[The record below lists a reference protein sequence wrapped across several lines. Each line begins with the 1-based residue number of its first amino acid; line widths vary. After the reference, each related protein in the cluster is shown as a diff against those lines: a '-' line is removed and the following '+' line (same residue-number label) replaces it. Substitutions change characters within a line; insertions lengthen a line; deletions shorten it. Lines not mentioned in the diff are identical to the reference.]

1 MIRLRNSSIDSP
13 SLRELVTS
21 SFEGKSV
28 LKSQIVDSNMRMLQ
42 IKHGMAISEMID
54 KDAEILENLNPLSF
68 REHHLTNRSSLT
80 KMSSPGTIQ
89 DSKVLQS
96 ESRPS
101 SIGHYQ
107 QIVMRQKIGLKPA
120 IQSQAKANYARRKLA
135 QTPVPASENA
145 PLFKPDGVMYIPNY
159 NSKHAKIIKM
169 SDLAK
174 AVNDFGDSEPSQ
186 RGS

>member
-1 MIRLRNSSIDSP
+1 M
-13 SLRELVTS
+13 TS

-54 KDAEILENLNPLSF
+54 KDAEILGNLNPLSY
-68 REHHLTNRSSLT
+68 REQHLTNRSSLT

-96 ESRPS
+96 ESKPS
-101 SIGHYQ
+101 SKLGHYQ
-107 QIVMRQKIGLKPA
+107 QIVMSQKIGLKPA
-120 IQSQAKANYARRKLA
+120 IQSQAKASFLRRKLA

-174 AVNDFGDSEPSQ
+174 AVNDFGDSESSQ